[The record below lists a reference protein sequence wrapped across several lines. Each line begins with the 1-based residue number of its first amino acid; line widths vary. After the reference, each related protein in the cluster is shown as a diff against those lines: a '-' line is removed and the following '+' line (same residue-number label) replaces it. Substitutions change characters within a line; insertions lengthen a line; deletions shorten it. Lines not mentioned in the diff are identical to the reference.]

1 MNGQIGHLMQTD
13 VGTPGPEQPSSSV
26 KVVPHC
32 EGHKG
37 NLSAE
42 DKGSQ
47 VLLYNCGGQA
57 PGQPLVTEAGLHDKC
72 RLLRP
77 QTVLCLSSASCLF
90 KTEKY
95 VGRIHH
101 PGRSKSQRTLAPSR
115 VFSTAPGRTQPPRG
129 LQTRLLGSHLPG
141 SPLPRGSSE
150 AAHT

>member
-57 PGQPLVTEAGLHDKC
+57 ACGKDRLGGETLLMCTMQPGDGWAHARSDWLFHGEHHAKHFAKIPVAGM
-72 RLLRP
+72 LLSP
-77 QTVLCLSSASCLF
+77 FAHEETDA
-90 KTEKY
+90 
-95 VGRIHH
+95 
-101 PGRSKSQRTLAPSR
+101 QR
-115 VFSTAPGRTQPPRG
+115 V
-129 LQTRLLGSHLPG
+129 
-141 SPLPRGSSE
+141 E
-150 AAHT
+150 